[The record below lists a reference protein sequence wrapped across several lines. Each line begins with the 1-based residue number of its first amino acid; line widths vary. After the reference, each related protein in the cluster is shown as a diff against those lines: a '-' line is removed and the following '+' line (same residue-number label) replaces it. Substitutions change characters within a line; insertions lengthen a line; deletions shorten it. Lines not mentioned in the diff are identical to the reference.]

1 MKRLQIGLI
10 ALVLIGSA
18 VVLWMMGYVANAMAG
33 TVGGL
38 LRVGL
43 VMGALWLAMPQLAAF
58 FQKTPKWL
66 LIALVA
72 AVVVF
77 ALQPKLLWWIP
88 VVMIGVWFVYSRFGS
103 LLGGSAAGS
112 GPPSAGSARAPR
124 RPRRKN

>member
-10 ALVLIGSA
+10 ALVLLISA
-18 VVLWMMGYVANAMAG
+18 AVLYSMGAVANAMAG

-43 VMGALWLAMPQLAAF
+43 VMGALWLAMPQLSAF
-58 FQKTPKWL
+58 FTKTPKWL

-72 AVVVF
+72 AVAVF

-88 VVMIGVWFVYSRFGS
+88 VVMIGVWFLYTRFG
-103 LLGGSAAGS
+103 LGGQQQAS
-112 GPPSAGSARAPR
+112 GPPRIPR
-124 RPRRKN
+124 RPKRKA

>member
-10 ALVLIGSA
+10 ALVLLVSA
-18 VVLWMMGYVANAMAG
+18 AVLYSMGAVANAMAG

-43 VMGALWLAMPQLAAF
+43 VMGALWLAMPQLSAF
-58 FQKTPKWL
+58 FSKTPKWL
-66 LIALVA
+66 LIALLA

-88 VVMIGVWFVYSRFGS
+88 LLMLGVWLMYSRFG
-103 LLGGSAAGS
+103 LGQNLTNN
-112 GPPSAGSARAPR
+112 GPPRIPR
-124 RPRRKN
+124 RPKRKA

>member
-18 VVLWMMGYVANAMAG
+18 ILLWMMGYVANAMAG

-43 VMGALWLAMPQLAAF
+43 VMGALWLALPQLSAF
-58 FQKTPKWL
+58 FTKTPKWL
-66 LIALVA
+66 LIALLG

-88 VVMIGVWFVYSRFGS
+88 VVMLGVWFFYSRFNIFQGGGT
-103 LLGGSAAGS
+103 GGSS
-112 GPPSAGSARAPR
+112 GTPARAPR
-124 RPRRKN
+124 RPKRKA

>member
-1 MKRLQIGLI
+1 MDVPRMKRLQIGLI
-10 ALVLIGSA
+10 ALVLLISA
-18 VVLWMMGYVANAMAG
+18 ASLYMMGAVANAMAG

-43 VMGALWLAMPQLAAF
+43 VMGALWLAMPQLSAF
-58 FQKTPKWL
+58 FTKTPKWL

-88 VVMIGVWFVYSRFGS
+88 VAMLGIWFLYTRFGF
-103 LLGGSAAGS
+103 GAQPAS
-112 GPPSAGSARAPR
+112 GPPRVPR
-124 RPRRKN
+124 RPKRKA